1 MSVSRETDNFASERL
16 AVCTLS
22 ERPELRGR
30 AFSAE
35 FAAAVPEFMRH
46 DPAAALYYADPALDR
61 YLDFVLVA
69 TDREDPGRVVARAVS
84 VPFAFGDPG
93 LGRAE
98 LPDGGWDAVIR
109 WAHADWLAV
118 RAANAIN
125 ALEVTVVAPY
135 RGRGVSQPMLKAMCD
150 NAARLGFADL
160 YAPVRPTEKHLRP
173 EMPFAEY
180 VGLKRADGLPQD
192 SWIRAHVRLGAAIIK
207 VAPTSMVIA
216 GTLAEWAGW
225 TGMRFD
231 ESGEAIV
238 PGALVRVHVSREQ
251 DHAVYIEPNL
261 WMHHRT
267 GQ

>member
-1 MSVSRETDNFASERL
+1 MAAGISDERL
-16 AVCTLS
+16 AVLTLG
-22 ERPELRGR
+22 ERPELRGQ

-46 DPAAALYYADPALDR
+46 DPAAALYYADRALDR

-84 VPFAFGDPG
+84 VPFAFGDAG

-98 LPDGGWDAVIR
+98 LPDDGWDAVIR
-109 WAHADWLAV
+109 WAHADWLAG
-118 RAANAIN
+118 RAPNAVS
-125 ALEVTVVAPY
+125 ALEIMVLPPY
-135 RGRGVSQPMLKAMCD
+135 RGRGVSQFMLEAMRD

-160 YAPVRPTEKHLRP
+160 YAPVRPTEKHLRA

-180 VGLKRADGLPQD
+180 AALKRADGLPQD
-192 SWIRAHVRLGAAIIK
+192 SWVRAHVRLGARIVK
-207 VAPTSMVIA
+207 VAPISMVIA
-216 GTLAEWAGW
+216 GTLADWAGW
-225 TGMRFD
+225 TGLRF
-231 ESGEAIV
+231 EQSGEAVV
-238 PGALVRVHVSREQ
+238 PGALSPVHVSREQ
-251 DHAVYIEPNL
+251 DHAVYTEPNL